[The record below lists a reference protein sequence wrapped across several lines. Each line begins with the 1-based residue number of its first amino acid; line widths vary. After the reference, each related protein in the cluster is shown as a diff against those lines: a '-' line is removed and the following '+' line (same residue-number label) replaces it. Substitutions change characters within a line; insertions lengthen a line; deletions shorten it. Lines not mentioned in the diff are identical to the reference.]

1 MLAEEREGTGP
12 IVTKRHSRSPK
23 PSVRLPAPRSEP
35 EILDDL
41 KLLCSQR
48 GFAEAI
54 AIACMRD
61 DLIFYSGD
69 EVTAKDMSPMFA
81 RSRLIRTEIATLL
94 GYAVQ
99 AGEIPFMAPER
110 EPLRLLEDA
119 ETLLEELHRRLSGR
133 WFVDLPELMDVGG
146 DIPPM
151 GADAMREPIFY
162 GGEAAFSF
170 QYLDLAIEKYQSD
183 NAWLLTNRGFRIE
196 DAVATAKAIHER
208 VIDGVNAL
216 HQLWSAEEIDRFSHV
231 DPYRFSPEEIVA
243 RSGLEA
249 KIVENVLAAFSLP
262 AGPCNLGFQAL
273 GDFNEVNARPLVR
286 HDELYYSFKHY
297 ALLEAIYESPFYWMG
312 QDKLYLPTANTNR
325 GQFTET
331 FAYKRLVSVFGKD
344 RVWRNVNLYRAK
356 GERVGEIDVLVV
368 LGDRAIIVQCKSK
381 RLTLEARKG
390 NDLALTRDFHCAF
403 QHAYDQAILCA
414 EHLIDAGV
422 RLVTEEGEAVVLP
435 HPIAKTLP
443 LCLVADN
450 YPALATQIEQFL
462 KRRDVTGVLPTLFTD
477 IFTLDA
483 MAEML
488 DRPLYF
494 LNYLEL
500 RARFCNKLS
509 FSHEATLLSFHLK
522 YNLWLD
528 DKYDRVLLEDDFTAD
543 LEIAMLARRAGMPGA
558 KTPKGILT
566 AMTGTRF
573 DALLRCVEERGE
585 PALVDLGI
593 LLLQMSGDSA
603 QMLNQGIE
611 HAVGRALADFRLH
624 DISLSFP
631 PTGITVHC
639 SYAPPS
645 EAARRLEAHCTLRK
659 YDTKAES
666 WHGLWLNPA
675 DGLPR
680 FGIKLEYPWLEDTYA
695 AQAVR
700 SLSLSGQKLGPG
712 GRPMPRQKI
721 GRNEP
726 CPCGSGEKYK
736 KCCLCKR

>member
-1 MLAEEREGTGP
+1 M
-12 IVTKRHSRSPK
+12 TKRRSRSPK
-23 PSVRLPAPRSEP
+23 PSVRPPAPRSEP
-35 EILDDL
+35 EILADL
-41 KLLCSQR
+41 KLLCRQP

-54 AIACMRD
+54 ALACIRD
-61 DLIFYSGD
+61 DLVFYSGD
-69 EVTAKDMSPMFA
+69 EITAEDMSPMYA

-99 AGEIPFMAPER
+99 AGEIPFMDPEQ
-110 EPLRLLEDA
+110 EPLKLLEDA
-119 ETLLEELHRRLSGR
+119 ETLLEELHRSLSGR
-133 WFVDLPELMDVGG
+133 WFVDLPALMEDGRTL
-146 DIPPM
+146 PPM

-162 GGEAAFSF
+162 GGESAFSF
-170 QYLDLAIEKYQSD
+170 QYLDFAIDKYQGD
-183 NAWLLTNRGFRIE
+183 NAWLITNRGFQIE

-208 VIDGVNAL
+208 VIDGVDVLRQRWTAG
-216 HQLWSAEEIDRFSHV
+216 EIDHFAPV
-231 DPYRFSPEEIVA
+231 DPFRFSPEEIVA
-243 RSGLEA
+243 RSGLKAE
-249 KIVENVLAAFSLP
+249 IVENVLAAFSLP

-286 HDELYYSFKHY
+286 HGEQYCSFKHY

-312 QDKLYLPTANTNR
+312 QDELYRPTANTNR

-331 FAYKRLVSVFGKD
+331 FAFKRLVSVFGKD

-356 GERVGEIDVLVV
+356 GERVGEVDVLVV
-368 LGDRAIIVQCKSK
+368 LGDRAIVVQCKSK

-390 NDLALTRDFHCAF
+390 NDLALSKDFHGAF
-403 QHAYDQAILCA
+403 QHAYDQALLCA
-414 EHLIDAGV
+414 EHLIDASV
-422 RLVTEEGEAVVLP
+422 RLVTDEGEAVVLP
-435 HPIAKTLP
+435 HPIARTLP

-450 YPALATQIEQFL
+450 YPALAMQVGQFL
-462 KRRDVTGVLPTLFTD
+462 KRRKVTGVLPALFTD

-500 RARFCNKLS
+500 RAKFGDQLS

-528 DKYDRVLLEDDFTAD
+528 EKYDLVQLEDDFSAD
-543 LEIAMLARRAGMPGA
+543 LEIAMLARRVGIPGA

-566 AMTGTRF
+566 AMAGTRF
-573 DALLRCVEERGE
+573 DALLRCVEQRDD
-585 PALVDLGI
+585 PALVDLSM
-593 LLLQMSGDSA
+593 LLLQMSGKSA
-603 QMLNQGIE
+603 QALNQGIE
-611 HAVGRALADFRLH
+611 HVVSGALADLRLH

-639 SYAPPS
+639 SYALPS

-680 FGIKLEYPWLEDTYA
+680 FGIKLEYPWLEDTHA

-700 SLSLSGQKLGPG
+700 SLSLSGLKLGPG

-726 CPCGSGEKYK
+726 CPCGSGQKYK
-736 KCCLCKR
+736 KCCLGKR